1 MSDPGL
7 IDALAALPH
16 FRDLPG
22 ALLQR
27 VAGLC
32 KLVELRAGEVIFS
45 ERQRCDAFFVV
56 REGRVKVFRLAP
68 DGREQVVHH
77 VGAGETFA
85 EAALFHHGVFPAS
98 AAAAVSPTR
107 LIRLDGARFLAL
119 LSDEPDLAKSMIGS
133 LCGWLHTMLDRIEV
147 LTLQSAGAR
156 LATWLLRLPA
166 REGDGALTVELPMA
180 KKDVAAELSIT
191 PETLSR
197 LLARWKERG
206 VVAVNGG
213 SVELLDT
220 RMLEALAESVEA
232 GKG

>member
-1 MSDPGL
+1 
-7 IDALAALPH
+7 
-16 FRDLPG
+16 
-22 ALLQR
+22 
-27 VAGLC
+27 
-32 KLVELRAGEVIFS
+32 
-45 ERQRCDAFFVV
+45 VV

-85 EAALFHHGVFPAS
+85 EAALFHHGIFPAS

-107 LIRLDGARFLAL
+107 VIRLDGARFLAL
-119 LSDEPDLAKSMIGS
+119 LADEPDLGKSMIGS

-166 REGDGALTVELPMA
+166 READGKLTVELPMA

-213 SVELLDT
+213 AVELLDT
-220 RMLEALAESVEA
+220 RTLEALAESIEA
-232 GKG
+232 GRG